1 MSTFEMQTHE
11 SQEVE
16 CEEIQLDPSKLFS
29 PMSNAVQP
37 ISDQSN

>member
-1 MSTFEMQTHE
+1 MSTVELQTYE
-11 SQEVE
+11 TQEVE
-16 CEEIQLDPSKLFS
+16 CEEIELDPSKLFS